1 MIRLMEEIDLGEIAD
16 IESECFSAPWSETL
30 LLEVLTSPIDYIF
43 VVEDDSQAHRICAY
57 SVLRIIADEAEIQRI
72 AVKQQLRRQ
81 GNAGK
86 LMDAMTDFSR
96 KKNVKSMILE
106 VREHNENARKLY
118 KTYGFYEEGIR
129 RNYYQSPVE
138 DAILM
143 RRSVL

>member
-30 LLEVLTSPIDYIF
+30 LREVLTSPIDYIF
-43 VVEDDSQAHRICAY
+43 VVEDDSRSHRICAY

-72 AVKQQLRRQ
+72 AVKQQFRRQ

-96 KKNVKSMILE
+96 KKNVKSMMLE

-118 KTYGFYEEGIR
+118 KTYGFYEEGVR
-129 RNYYQSPVE
+129 KNYYRSPVE